1 MKEGLDIFLVLGS
14 LMVDCYQVNLAS
26 SRPGESESDACRGD
40 RLAGKVATAASHWTA
55 AAQAG
60 L

>member
-1 MKEGLDIFLVLGS
+1 
-14 LMVDCYQVNLAS
+14 MVDCYQVSVAS

-40 RLAGKVATAASHWTA
+40 RLAGKVATAASHWTE